1 MRVRTRNR
9 WTTAAAVSLI
19 GILAAGCADDADPE
33 AGATVEPT
41 RAATARSL
49 PTSTASTATPD
60 RIVTPSP
67 PSGTASPTASSAEDT
82 AAYFLQLYPYVYWT
96 GDLAEW
102 DRLAAPT
109 CIYCSKTRDDVARM
123 TDAEHRV
130 TGGAIEI
137 TDAQSDEVE
146 AGVLFSVFVHFGEAP
161 SQELDGSGA
170 AVAASEG
177 GLFTGLVAMRWTGAD
192 WSVDAVDV
200 NSIS

>member
-1 MRVRTRNR
+1 MV
-9 WTTAAAVSLI
+9 LI
-19 GILAAGCADDADPE
+19 GMLAAGCTGGSDPAE
-33 AGATVEPT
+33 AGATKSN
-41 RAATARSL
+41 AATGASSS
-49 PTSTASTATPD
+49 PTPSASTTTLDA
-60 RIVTPSP
+60 IVAPSP
-67 PSGTASPTASSAEDT
+67 PSDAASPTAGSAQDT
-82 AAYFLQLYPYVYWT
+82 ATYFLQLYPYVYWT

-109 CIYCSKTRDDVARM
+109 CIYCSKTRDDVSRL
-123 TDAEHRV
+123 TDAGHRV

-146 AGVLFSVFVHFGEAP
+146 AGALFSVFVHFSEAP

-177 GLFTGLVAMRWTGAD
+177 GRFTGLVAMRWTGAD

-200 NSIS
+200 SSIS